1 MKNVEQMEHLEKQLE
16 SYRKQRDLDSIFSCA
31 QELLKLAE
39 ASDNS
44 YYQTISN
51 YHIANTLYQRGKYLE
66 ALDYA
71 ANGIRHGEVAVYPFY
86 LVQLHNLIGVLY
98 GTLGDDINSVQYT
111 LQAYYIAKKHGVNK
125 YLHILINNLGVLFF
139 DLGFYDIAYD
149 YFCQSFQLR
158 NIHSYDDLQISDG
171 FNIGN
176 LIGCCIHLKK
186 TEDYVKWNRYYT
198 QYCKRFTENTV
209 KNDYLLYQIYQNYY
223 QQDFGTMIEKI
234 NTFLSCCD
242 RDKDNLHTF
251 KDLLQIFK
259 LSIEVQAEDM
269 SIKVFDRLTSIIK
282 QYPEYERNSEL
293 AKLQVKYYLTFN
305 NPDMLNQ
312 SLLAYY
318 QAKEKEAEI
327 SKVNLKQSLLTR
339 IDLEKV
345 TYEQEII
352 LKKNDELRKNI
363 EIEEFTK
370 VLNKSS
376 FRRYVEDELQNMHHD
391 QYLGFFIVDIDKFKR
406 LNDTKGHLYG
416 DKILLELVD
425 ILKQNIRETDY
436 IGRIGGDEFCILI
449 KNVLSL
455 DYLHESAVHLLN
467 SIRKIQNGVDDISA
481 SIGISVTDSGVSYEI
496 LFKAADDAMY
506 EVKKRGGNDYSLQLL
521 HHQSK

>member
-1 MKNVEQMEHLEKQLE
+1 M
-16 SYRKQRDLDSIFSCA
+16 
-31 QELLKLAE
+31 
-39 ASDNS
+39 
-44 YYQTISN
+44 
-51 YHIANTLYQRGKYLE
+51 
-66 ALDYA
+66 
-71 ANGIRHGEVAVYPFY
+71 
-86 LVQLHNLIGVLY
+86 
-98 GTLGDDINSVQYT
+98 
-111 LQAYYIAKKHGVNK
+111 
-125 YLHILINNLGVLFF
+125 
-139 DLGFYDIAYD
+139 
-149 YFCQSFQLR
+149 
-158 NIHSYDDLQISDG
+158 
-171 FNIGN
+171 
-176 LIGCCIHLKK
+176 
-186 TEDYVKWNRYYT
+186 
-198 QYCKRFTENTV
+198 
-209 KNDYLLYQIYQNYY
+209 
-223 QQDFGTMIEKI
+223 
-234 NTFLSCCD
+234 
-242 RDKDNLHTF
+242 
-251 KDLLQIFK
+251 
-259 LSIEVQAEDM
+259 
-269 SIKVFDRLTSIIK
+269 
-282 QYPEYERNSEL
+282 
-293 AKLQVKYYLTFN
+293 
-305 NPDMLNQ
+305 
-312 SLLAYY
+312 
-318 QAKEKEAEI
+318 
-327 SKVNLKQSLLTR
+327 
-339 IDLEKV
+339 EKV

-481 SIGISVTDSGVSYEI
+481 SIGISVTDSGVSYEK